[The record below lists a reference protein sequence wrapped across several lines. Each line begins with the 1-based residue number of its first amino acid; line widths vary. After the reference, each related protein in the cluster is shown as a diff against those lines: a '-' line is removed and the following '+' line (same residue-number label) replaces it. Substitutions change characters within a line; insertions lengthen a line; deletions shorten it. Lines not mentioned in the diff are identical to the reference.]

1 MCHHESAKLSECLR
15 KSGSDSSAVPKG
27 DHTIYARGLEE
38 EVIDGSPNHEVPKHR
53 WEMLRKKYGLK
64 G

>member
-1 MCHHESAKLSECLR
+1 MLEQVGFRFKR
-15 KSGSDSSAVPKG
+15 RGKG
-27 DHTIYARGLEE
+27 DHTVYARGSEE
-38 EVIDGSPNHEVPKHR
+38 EVIDGSPNHEMPKHR